1 MSENEHVGMKRKVP
15 YVLSAIRL
23 FMLPAIGILIL
34 QCLSAYQQNFD
45 EIVFYSPHWFTA
57 IGVRF
62 VWNYLLL
69 LLPYLIL
76 YALPYFKI
84 TSAILNLAV
93 FLFGIG
99 EHYVVLFRNTIIY
112 PWDLVN
118 IDLALKVS
126 RTYDFVISKEVI
138 LAGVLFLVMTALS
151 FVGKEPKF
159 KVWLRGLLAALLTAA
174 LCLYMGFFV
183 MQRGAQQSTGIRFY
197 YTIVNYNYEN
207 GVLLNFGYH
216 IRFLFREKPQGYSKD
231 EVEKDLAQYDT
242 KTASLVPDGEK
253 PDIIMI
259 MSEAY
264 SDLAVN
270 GDFGTN
276 EPVTPFMDSLT
287 GDQVIKKDL
296 VTSCY
301 GGNTANSEFEVLTS
315 MSMEF
320 IPAGTYPF
328 RQYIR
333 HDISSIASQLKD
345 IGYETDAVHPFDLTG
360 WNRTK
365 VMPLLGFDSLVG
377 LTEFTDPLLY
387 RSYVSDQ
394 SLFEYAIR
402 QYEEHKA
409 ENPDVPLFQY
419 LITIQNHGGYAT
431 NDTLPYSITPDSY
444 SQYPQAEEY
453 LSLLRTS
460 DEALKML
467 ISYYE
472 NVDTPT
478 VIIFYGDHQPNL
490 TDKFS
495 DFTKLRA
502 DKDDPQYLLK
512 RYETQLLVWANYDI
526 SDSDLAQIKED
537 YISTNYLSTYL
548 ADIIGVQRTP
558 FQQFLFEMHD
568 AVPALNESYVVASDG
583 TLYNAGGSLNPEIK
597 PWIDIY
603 RKYQYYQL
611 YDSRE

>member
-1 MSENEHVGMKRKVP
+1 MKRKVP
-15 YVLSAIRL
+15 FVLSAIRL
-23 FMLPAIGILIL
+23 FVLPAIGVLIL
-34 QCLSAYQQNFD
+34 QCLSSYQQNLD

-57 IGVRF
+57 IGIRF

-84 TSAILNLAV
+84 TSAVLNLVV
-93 FLFGIG
+93 FIFGIG
-99 EHYVVLFRNTIIY
+99 EHYVILFRNTIIF

-118 IDLALKVS
+118 LDLALKVS
-126 RTYDFVISKEVI
+126 RTYNFVISKEVV

-151 FVGKEPKF
+151 FIGKEPKF
-159 KVWLRGLLAALLTAA
+159 GIWLRASLVALLTVA
-174 LCLYMGFFV
+174 LCLYMGLFV
-183 MQRGAQQSTGIRFY
+183 MQRGTQQSTGIRFY

-216 IRFLFREKPQGYSKD
+216 MRFLFREIPPGYSRT
-231 EVEKDLAQYDT
+231 EVEKGLAQYDT
-242 KTASLVPDGEK
+242 KTDSLVPDEQK

-264 SDLAVN
+264 SDLTVN
-270 GDFGTN
+270 GDFETS

-301 GGNTANSEFEVLTS
+301 GGNTANSEFEALTS

-320 IPAGTYPF
+320 IPSGTYPF
-328 RQYIR
+328 KQYIR
-333 HDISSIASQLKD
+333 HDISSLASQLKD
-345 IGYETDAVHPFDLTG
+345 IGYETDAVHPFDLSG
-360 WNRTK
+360 WNRNK

-377 LTEFTDPLLY
+377 LDKFTDPLLY
-387 RSYVSDQ
+387 RTYVSDQ
-394 SLFEYAIR
+394 SLFEYAIKK
-402 QYEEHKA
+402 YEEHKA
-409 ENPDVPLFQY
+409 ESPDVPLFQY

-431 NDTLPYSITPDSY
+431 KETLPYNVSPDCY
-444 SQYPQAEEY
+444 SSYPQAQQY

-460 DEALKML
+460 DDALKML
-467 ISYYE
+467 ISYFE
-472 NVDTPT
+472 KIDTPT

-490 TDKFS
+490 TDNFN
-495 DFTKLRA
+495 DFMKMKA
-502 DKDDPQYLLK
+502 DKDDPQALLK
-512 RYETQLLVWANYDI
+512 RYETQLLIWANYAI

-537 YISTNYLSTYL
+537 YISTNYMSTYL
-548 ADIIGVQRTP
+548 ADIVGVQRTP

-568 AVPALNESYVVASDG
+568 VVPALNESYVVAGDG
-583 TLYNAGGSLNPEIK
+583 TVYNAGGSLNPEIK

-611 YDSRE
+611 YDNRE